1 MTRNGFKQGH
11 RDSTSINGGIEM
23 TRTRTRTLAVYLAV
37 VFNACVVVS
46 LAIAPWRETNACTGI
61 TLEAK
66 DGSLIQARTMEWG
79 AFDLRSEVMVTP
91 RGLDLQSITPDGKP
105 GHKWKSKYGVVGLN
119 ALRKPIYT
127 DGFNEKG
134 LSVSVLYLP
143 GYAQYQAYDPKQAGK
158 SLDPV
163 DVSMWLLTNFA
174 TVDEVREGLPKVRV
188 VPIPMKELG
197 GIPAPLHFLVS
208 DVTGNTIVIEYTK
221 GERHI
226 YDNPV
231 GVLTN
236 APEFPWHLTNLS
248 NYLGLQPQPWKP
260 VKVGDLDVKP
270 LGAGTG
276 MLGLPGD
283 FSPPSR
289 FVRAVALRN
298 TVRPLATGEDAVLE
312 AFRLLNSFDIP
323 LGAVDAPGKD
333 IMGSTIWTSAMDTKG
348 LRYYYRTQHN
358 SRLRV
363 VDLKAV
369 DLGKDKITYVP
380 LDADKKQDLQ
390 MVVVP

>member
-1 MTRNGFKQGH
+1 MKRNKAGKW
-11 RDSTSINGGIEM
+11 
-23 TRTRTRTLAVYLAV
+23 TLDYLTVFGTFV
-37 VFNACVVVS
+37 VMIV
-46 LAIAPWRETNACTGI
+46 AIAPWQKADACTGI
-61 TLEAK
+61 TLKAE
-66 DGSLIQARTMEWG
+66 DGSVIQARTMEWG

-91 RGLDLQSITPDGKP
+91 RGLNLQSITPDGKP
-105 GHKWKSKYGVVGLN
+105 GLKWKSKYGVVGLN
-119 ALRKPIYT
+119 ALQKPIYT

-143 GYAQYQAYDPKQAGK
+143 GYAEYQAYDPKQAGE

-163 DVSMWLLTNFA
+163 DLSMWLLTNFM
-174 TVDEVREGLPKVRV
+174 TVDEVRKGLPKVRV
-188 VPIPMKELG
+188 VPVPVKELG
-197 GIPAPLHFLVS
+197 GTPAPLHFLVS
-208 DVTGNTIVIEYTK
+208 DATGKTVVIEYTK

-260 VKVGDLDVKP
+260 VKVGDLEVKP

-298 TVRPLATGEDAVLE
+298 TVRPLANGEDAALE
-312 AFRLLNSFDIP
+312 AFRILNSFDIP

-333 IMGSTIWTSAMDTKG
+333 IMGSTIWTSAMDTKA
-348 LRYYYRTQHN
+348 LRYYFRTQHN

-369 DLGKDKITYVP
+369 DLAKDKITYVP
-380 LDADKKQDLQ
+380 IDPEKKQDFDR
-390 MVVVP
+390 VAVP

>member
-1 MTRNGFKQGH
+1 MKRNKVGKW
-11 RDSTSINGGIEM
+11 
-23 TRTRTRTLAVYLAV
+23 TLDYLTVFGRFV
-37 VFNACVVVS
+37 VMIV
-46 LAIAPWRETNACTGI
+46 AIASWQKAEACTGI
-61 TLEAK
+61 TLKAE
-66 DGSLIQARTMEWG
+66 DGSVIQARTMEWG
-79 AFDLRSEVMVTP
+79 AFDFRSEVMVTP
-91 RGLDLQSITPDGKP
+91 RGLHLQSITPDGKP
-105 GHKWKSKYGVVGLN
+105 GLKWKSKYGVIGLN
-119 ALRKPIYT
+119 ALQKPIYT

-143 GYAQYQAYDPKQAGK
+143 DYAEYQAYDPKQAGE
-158 SLDPV
+158 SLDPI
-163 DVSMWLLTNFA
+163 DLSMWLLTNFM

-188 VPIPMKELG
+188 VPIPVKELG
-197 GIPAPLHFLVS
+197 GITAPLHFLVS
-208 DVTGNTIVIEYTK
+208 DATGKTIVIEYTK

-260 VKVGDLDVKP
+260 VKVGDLEVKP

-298 TVRPLATGEDAVLE
+298 TVRPLANGEDAALE
-312 AFRLLNSFDIP
+312 AFRILNSFDIP

-333 IMGSTIWTSAMDTKG
+333 IMGSTIWTSAMDTKA
-348 LRYYYRTQHN
+348 LRYYFRTQYN

-369 DLGKDKITYVP
+369 DLAKDKITYVP
-380 LDADKKQDLQ
+380 IDPEKKQDFDR
-390 MVVVP
+390 VAVP